1 MRRLTILSTLLILG
15 LTFPAISLAQ
25 TELGFRGAGFSAG
38 LVDPQDLDA
47 TLGFGM
53 IADLGTLTPRTMLEA
68 NLGYWS
74 QSEGVSGLG
83 EISAR
88 DIVFGGKAKYFFP
101 MTDSV
106 LRPFAGAGLSLHFL
120 KVEATLPD
128 MDLGGLIIPG
138 MSAEDSSTK
147 LGLDLGGGMATAIN
161 GKTDLIGEL
170 WYAVV
175 SDIGQFSFKLGVLYK
190 LGI

>member
-1 MRRLTILSTLLILG
+1 
-15 LTFPAISLAQ
+15 
-25 TELGFRGAGFSAG
+25 
-38 LVDPQDLDA
+38 
-47 TLGFGM
+47 
-53 IADLGTLTPRTMLEA
+53 
-68 NLGYWS
+68 
-74 QSEGVSGLG
+74 
-83 EISAR
+83 
-88 DIVFGGKAKYFFP
+88 
-101 MTDSV
+101 MTDSA

-138 MSAEDSSTK
+138 MSVEDSSTK
-147 LGLDLGGGMATAIN
+147 LGLDLGGGMVTAIN